1 MYFEFFLRS
10 HLNRRQSRSLLCGLV
25 LALSFVVLPILTPNR
40 AVAQSKTQATVPKH
54 SGNWDDLSVVQQKIL
69 APLEEDWS
77 YLSKERRQK
86 WIQVANLYPKMKR
99 VDQERLQSRM
109 NEWSKLSQKDRRIA
123 RDNYLSSLRFP
134 AEEKASAWQ
143 AYQQLSPEDKKKL
156 AAKEDSRKKPT
167 AASSPT
173 LQNRPAPV
181 LAPALAPVPA
191 VVPAITPA
199 ETPATTPKKDD
210 GA

>member
-1 MYFEFFLRS
+1 MS
-10 HLNRRQSRSLLCGLV
+10 ATPHQHNP
-25 LALSFVVLPILTPNR
+25 LALAAKRCASGWSLGALLLLASWLAIGSVNE
-40 AVAQSKTQATVPKH
+40 VAAQTKQPTAASAPKH
-54 SGNWDDLSVVQQKIL
+54 SGNWDDLSLVQQKIL

-156 AAKEDSRKKPT
+156 AAKEDNKKKPT

-173 LQNRPAPV
+173 LQNRPN
-181 LAPALAPVPA
+181 ALPA
-191 VVPAITPA
+191 VTPA
-199 ETPATTPKKDD
+199 AAPTKDG

>member
-1 MYFEFFLRS
+1 MGAFL
-10 HLNRRQSRSLLCGLV
+10 LAFSLL
-25 LALSFVVLPILTPNR
+25 AISPANE
-40 AVAQSKTQATVPKH
+40 VAAQTKPPSTASTPKH

-99 VDQERLQSRM
+99 ADQERLQSRM
-109 NEWSKLSQKDRRIA
+109 NEWSKLSQKDRRTA

-156 AAKEDSRKKPT
+156 AAKEDNKKKPT
-167 AASSPT
+167 AANSPT
-173 LQNRPAPV
+173 LQNRPNPAPTV
-181 LAPALAPVPA
+181 
-191 VVPAITPA
+191 TPA
-199 ETPATTPKKDD
+199 AAPNKDD

>member
-1 MYFEFFLRS
+1 MGTFL
-10 HLNRRQSRSLLCGLV
+10 LVFSLL
-25 LALSFVVLPILTPNR
+25 AINPTNE
-40 AVAQSKTQATVPKH
+40 VAAQTKQPAAASTPKH

-156 AAKEDSRKKPT
+156 AAKEDNKKKPT
-167 AASSPT
+167 ATNSPT
-173 LQNRPAPV
+173 LQNRPN
-181 LAPALAPVPA
+181 PVPT
-191 VVPAITPA
+191 VTPA
-199 ETPATTPKKDD
+199 ATPNKDD

>member
-1 MYFEFFLRS
+1 MPSTPFLHS
-10 HLNRRQSRSLLCGLV
+10 PSAPAAKRRAFGWTLGAFLLVFSLLAIGPV
-25 LALSFVVLPILTPNR
+25 NQA
-40 AVAQSKTQATVPKH
+40 AAQTKQPAAASTPKH
-54 SGNWDDLSVVQQKIL
+54 SGNWDDLSAVQQKIL

-99 VDQERLQSRM
+99 ADQERLQSRM
-109 NEWSKLSQKDRRIA
+109 NEWAKLSQKDRRIA

-156 AAKEDSRKKPT
+156 AAKEDNKKKPT

-173 LQNRPAPV
+173 LQNRPNPAPTV
-181 LAPALAPVPA
+181 
-191 VVPAITPA
+191 TPA
-199 ETPATTPKKDD
+199 AAPNKDD

>member
-1 MYFEFFLRS
+1 MLSICFLHTKS
-10 HLNRRQSRSLLCGLV
+10 ALAAKQGAWGGNMGAFLLVFSLL
-25 LALSFVVLPILTPNR
+25 AISPANE
-40 AVAQSKTQATVPKH
+40 VAAQTKQPSTASAPKH

-99 VDQERLQSRM
+99 ADQERLQSRM
-109 NEWSKLSQKDRRIA
+109 NEWSKFSQKDRRIA

-156 AAKEDSRKKPT
+156 AAKEDNKKKPT
-167 AASSPT
+167 AANSPT
-173 LQNRPAPV
+173 LQNRPNPAPTV
-181 LAPALAPVPA
+181 
-191 VVPAITPA
+191 TPA
-199 ETPATTPKKDD
+199 AAPNKDD

>member
-1 MYFEFFLRS
+1 MPSTPFLHSPSALAAKRCVS
-10 HLNRRQSRSLLCGLV
+10 GLSLGALLFIFSLL
-25 LALSFVVLPILTPNR
+25 AMNPASE
-40 AVAQSKTQATVPKH
+40 VAAQTKQPAAASTPKH
-54 SGNWDDLSVVQQKIL
+54 SGNWDDLSLVQQKIL

-99 VDQERLQSRM
+99 AEQERLQSRM
-109 NEWSKLSQKDRRIA
+109 NEWAKLSQKDRRIA

-156 AAKEDSRKKPT
+156 AAKEDNKKKPT
-167 AASSPT
+167 AANSPT
-173 LQNRPAPV
+173 LQNRPN
-181 LAPALAPVPA
+181 PVPT
-191 VVPAITPA
+191 VTPA
-199 ETPATTPKKDD
+199 ATPTKDD

>member
-1 MYFEFFLRS
+1 MGVA
-10 HLNRRQSRSLLCGLV
+10 LLGTMQH
-25 LALSFVVLPILTPNR
+25 AN
-40 AVAQSKTQATVPKH
+40 AQAKTANTAAAPKH
-54 SGNWDDLSVVQQKIL
+54 SGNWDDLSPVQQKIL

-86 WIQVANLYPKMKR
+86 WIQVANVYPKMKR
-99 VDQERLQSRM
+99 ADQERLQSRM
-109 NEWSKLSQKDRRIA
+109 NEWAKLSQKDRRIA

-143 AYQQLSPEDKKKL
+143 AYQQLSPKERKKL
-156 AAKEDSRKKPT
+156 ATQEDSKKKPT

-173 LQNRPAPV
+173 LQSRPIS
-181 LAPALAPVPA
+181 PAA
-191 VVPAITPA
+191 VTPA
-199 ETPATTPKKDD
+199 AAPKKGD

>member
-1 MYFEFFLRS
+1 MLPTRHPHTQPALAAKQGAWGTSLGAFL
-10 HLNRRQSRSLLCGLV
+10 LVFSLLAICPV
-25 LALSFVVLPILTPNR
+25 NE
-40 AVAQSKTQATVPKH
+40 VAAQAKQPAPASTPKH

-99 VDQERLQSRM
+99 ADQERLQSRM

-156 AAKEDSRKKPT
+156 AAKEDNKKKPT
-167 AASSPT
+167 AASAPT
-173 LQNRPAPV
+173 LQNRPNPTPTV
-181 LAPALAPVPA
+181 
-191 VVPAITPA
+191 TPA
-199 ETPATTPKKDD
+199 AAPNKDD

>member
-1 MYFEFFLRS
+1 MGAFL
-10 HLNRRQSRSLLCGLV
+10 LVFSLLAIGPV
-25 LALSFVVLPILTPNR
+25 NQ
-40 AVAQSKTQATVPKH
+40 AVAQTKQPAPASTPKH
-54 SGNWDDLSVVQQKIL
+54 SGNWDDLSTVQQKIL

-99 VDQERLQSRM
+99 ADQERLQSRM

-156 AAKEDSRKKPT
+156 AAKEDNKKKPT
-167 AASSPT
+167 AASAPT
-173 LQNRPAPV
+173 LQNRPNPTPTV
-181 LAPALAPVPA
+181 
-191 VVPAITPA
+191 TPA
-199 ETPATTPKKDD
+199 AAPNKDD

>member
-1 MYFEFFLRS
+1 MLSIRLPQTQSARAAKQGAWGTSVAAFLFAF
-10 HLNRRQSRSLLCGLV
+10 SLL
-25 LALSFVVLPILTPNR
+25 AIYPAND
-40 AVAQSKTQATVPKH
+40 VAAQTKQPAAASTPKH

-99 VDQERLQSRM
+99 ADQERLQSRM
-109 NEWSKLSQKDRRIA
+109 NEWAKLSQKDRRIA

-156 AAKEDSRKKPT
+156 AAKEDNKKKPT
-167 AASSPT
+167 AASAPT
-173 LQNRPAPV
+173 LQNRPNPAPTV
-181 LAPALAPVPA
+181 
-191 VVPAITPA
+191 TPA
-199 ETPATTPKKDD
+199 AAPNKDD

>member
-1 MYFEFFLRS
+1 M
-10 HLNRRQSRSLLCGLV
+10 QSIRFQHAQTALAAWQGALGTSMGALLLVLSLLAISPV
-25 LALSFVVLPILTPNR
+25 NEV
-40 AVAQSKTQATVPKH
+40 VAQTKQPATASAPKH
-54 SGNWDDLSVVQQKIL
+54 SGNWDDLSLVQQKIL

-99 VDQERLQSRM
+99 AEQERLQSRM
-109 NEWSKLSQKDRRIA
+109 NEWAKLSQKDRRIA

-156 AAKEDSRKKPT
+156 AAKEDNKKKPT
-167 AASSPT
+167 AANSPT
-173 LQNRPAPV
+173 LQNRPNPAPSV
-181 LAPALAPVPA
+181 
-191 VVPAITPA
+191 TPA
-199 ETPATTPKKDD
+199 AAPNKDD

>member
-1 MYFEFFLRS
+1 M
-10 HLNRRQSRSLLCGLV
+10 GMLV
-25 LALSFVVLPILTPNR
+25 LIFGMLAISPANN
-40 AVAQSKTQATVPKH
+40 VAAQTKQSPAASAPKH
-54 SGNWDDLSVVQQKIL
+54 SGNWDDLSAVQQKIL

-99 VDQERLQSRM
+99 ADQERLQSRM

-156 AAKEDSRKKPT
+156 AAKEDNKKKPT
-167 AASSPT
+167 AANSPT
-173 LQNRPAPV
+173 LQNRPNPAPTV
-181 LAPALAPVPA
+181 
-191 VVPAITPA
+191 TPA
-199 ETPATTPKKDD
+199 AAPNKDD

>member
-1 MYFEFFLRS
+1 
-10 HLNRRQSRSLLCGLV
+10 
-25 LALSFVVLPILTPNR
+25 
-40 AVAQSKTQATVPKH
+40 
-54 SGNWDDLSVVQQKIL
+54 VQQKIL

-109 NEWSKLSQKDRRIA
+109 NEWAKLSQKDRRIA

-156 AAKEDSRKKPT
+156 AAKEDNKKKPT

-173 LQNRPAPV
+173 LQNRPN
-181 LAPALAPVPA
+181 ALPA
-191 VVPAITPA
+191 VTPA
-199 ETPATTPKKDD
+199 AAPTKDD

>member
-1 MYFEFFLRS
+1 MFFEFFLRT
-10 HLNRRQSRSLLCGLV
+10 HLNRRPPRFLLGG
-25 LALSFVVLPILTPNR
+25 LALSFAVLAIGTPNT
-40 AVAQSKTQATVPKH
+40 AVAQSKTPTPVTAPKH

-86 WIQVANLYPKMKR
+86 WMQVANLYPKMKR

-167 AASSPT
+167 AANSPT

-181 LAPALAPVPA
+181 PA
-191 VVPAITPA
+191 VIPAITPA

>member
-1 MYFEFFLRS
+1 MSFEFFLRS
-10 HLNRRQSRSLLCGLV
+10 HLTRRPPRFLLGGLV
-25 LALSFVVLPILTPNR
+25 LALSFALLAIGTPNT
-40 AVAQSKTQATVPKH
+40 AVAQSKTPAAAPKH

-181 LAPALAPVPA
+181 LTPALTPVPT

>member
-1 MYFEFFLRS
+1 MPSTPFLHNPSALAAKRCAS
-10 HLNRRQSRSLLCGLV
+10 GLSLGAFLLVFSLLAIGHV
-25 LALSFVVLPILTPNR
+25 NE
-40 AVAQSKTQATVPKH
+40 VAAQTKQSAAASTPKH

-99 VDQERLQSRM
+99 ADQERLQSRM
-109 NEWSKLSQKDRRIA
+109 NEWAKLSQKDRRIA

-143 AYQQLSPEDKKKL
+143 AYQQLSAEDKKKL
-156 AAKEDSRKKPT
+156 AAKEDNKKKPT

-173 LQNRPAPV
+173 LQNRPN
-181 LAPALAPVPA
+181 ALPA
-191 VVPAITPA
+191 VTPA
-199 ETPATTPKKDD
+199 AAPTKDD

>member
-1 MYFEFFLRS
+1 MLSTRLRQTQSALAVKHGAWGVSMGAFL
-10 HLNRRQSRSLLCGLV
+10 LVFSLL
-25 LALSFVVLPILTPNR
+25 AISPINE
-40 AVAQSKTQATVPKH
+40 VAAQTKQPAAATTPKH

-99 VDQERLQSRM
+99 ADQERLQSRM
-109 NEWSKLSQKDRRIA
+109 NEWAKLSQKDRRIA

-156 AAKEDSRKKPT
+156 AAKEDNKKKPT
-167 AASSPT
+167 AANSPT
-173 LQNRPAPV
+173 LQNRPNPV
-181 LAPALAPVPA
+181 PTVTPAAAPA
-191 VVPAITPA
+191 
-199 ETPATTPKKDD
+199 KDD

>member
-1 MYFEFFLRS
+1 MPSTPFLHSPSALAAKRCAS
-10 HLNRRQSRSLLCGLV
+10 GLSLGAFLFIFSLL
-25 LALSFVVLPILTPNR
+25 AMNPASE
-40 AVAQSKTQATVPKH
+40 VAAQTKQPAAASTPKH
-54 SGNWDDLSVVQQKIL
+54 SGNWDDLSLVQQKIL

-99 VDQERLQSRM
+99 ADQERLQSRM
-109 NEWSKLSQKDRRIA
+109 NEWAKLSQKDRRIA

-143 AYQQLSPEDKKKL
+143 AYQQLSAEDKKKL
-156 AAKEDSRKKPT
+156 AAKEDNKKKPT

-173 LQNRPAPV
+173 LQNRPN
-181 LAPALAPVPA
+181 PVPT
-191 VVPAITPA
+191 VTPA
-199 ETPATTPKKDD
+199 AAPTKDD

>member
-1 MYFEFFLRS
+1 MSSTPFQHSQSALAANRCASSWNLGAFL
-10 HLNRRQSRSLLCGLV
+10 LIFSLLAIGPV
-25 LALSFVVLPILTPNR
+25 NQ
-40 AVAQSKTQATVPKH
+40 AVAQTKQPAAASVPKH
-54 SGNWDDLSVVQQKIL
+54 SGNWDDLSAVQQKIL

-156 AAKEDSRKKPT
+156 AAKEDNKKKPT
-167 AASSPT
+167 AASAPT
-173 LQNRPAPV
+173 LQNRPNPAPTV
-181 LAPALAPVPA
+181 
-191 VVPAITPA
+191 TPA
-199 ETPATTPKKDD
+199 AAPNKDD

>member
-1 MYFEFFLRS
+1 MSATSRLHNPLALAAKRCASGLSFGAFL
-10 HLNRRQSRSLLCGLV
+10 LVFSLLAIDSV
-25 LALSFVVLPILTPNR
+25 KE
-40 AVAQSKTQATVPKH
+40 VAAQTKQPATTSAPKH

-99 VDQERLQSRM
+99 ADQERLQSRM
-109 NEWSKLSQKDRRIA
+109 NEWAKLSQKDRRIA

-143 AYQQLSPEDKKKL
+143 AYQQLSAEDKKKL
-156 AAKEDSRKKPT
+156 AAKEDNKKKPT

-173 LQNRPAPV
+173 LQNRPN
-181 LAPALAPVPA
+181 PVPT
-191 VVPAITPA
+191 VTPA
-199 ETPATTPKKDD
+199 AAPTKDD